1 MTPKQVIEKDATF
14 IKRLMLDKKLHY
26 FAGLLIAGLLIAG
39 LLIAGLLTNFLP
51 VLIAVAIAVA
61 VGIGKE
67 VYDRVTKKGTPE
79 FADFL
84 WTTAGALTWL
94 LLYYAVSG
102 IVWAFIK

>member
-1 MTPKQVIEKDATF
+1 MHIETNTPMTPKQVVEKVVAF
-14 IKRLMLDKKLHY
+14 VEGLPFDKKLHY
-26 FAGLLIAGLLIAG
+26 AAGLLIAGV
-39 LLIAGLLTNFLP
+39 LTNFLP

-102 IVWAFIK
+102 IIWAWIS

>member
-14 IKRLMLDKKLHY
+14 IKRLMLDKMLHY
-26 FAGLLIAGLLIAG
+26 FAG

>member
-26 FAGLLIAGLLIAG
+26 FAGLLIAGLL
-39 LLIAGLLTNFLP
+39 TNFLP

-67 VYDRVTKKGTPE
+67 VYDRVSKKGTQE
-79 FADFL
+79 LADFL

>member
-26 FAGLLIAGLLIAG
+26 F
-39 LLIAGLLTNFLP
+39 AGLLTNFLP

>member
-26 FAGLLIAGLLIAG
+26 FAGLLIAGLL
-39 LLIAGLLTNFLP
+39 TNFLS
-51 VLIAVAIAVA
+51 VLIAVA

>member
-1 MTPKQVIEKDATF
+1 MHIETNTPMTPKQVIEKVVALVEGLPF
-14 IKRLMLDKKLHY
+14 DKKLHY
-26 FAGLLIAGLLIAG
+26 AAGLLIAGV
-39 LLIAGLLTNFLP
+39 LTNFLP

-102 IVWAFIK
+102 IVWAWIS

>member
-1 MTPKQVIEKDATF
+1 MHIETNAPMTPKQAIEKAAAYLKGLPF
-14 IKRLMLDKKLHY
+14 DKKLHY
-26 FAGLLIAGLLIAG
+26 AAGLLIAGA
-39 LLIAGLLTNFLP
+39 LTNFLP

-67 VYDRVTKKGTPE
+67 IYDKVTKKGTPE
-79 FADFL
+79 LADFL

-102 IVWAFIK
+102 IVWACLR

>member
-26 FAGLLIAGLLIAG
+26 FAG

>member
-1 MTPKQVIEKDATF
+1 MTPKQVIGKDATF
-14 IKRLMLDKKLHY
+14 IKRLMLNKKLHY
-26 FAGLLIAGLLIAG
+26 FAG

>member
-14 IKRLMLDKKLHY
+14 IKRLMLNKKLHY
-26 FAGLLIAGLLIAG
+26 FAG

>member
-26 FAGLLIAGLLIAG
+26 FAGLLIAGLL
-39 LLIAGLLTNFLP
+39 TNFLP
-51 VLIAVAIAVA
+51 VLIAVA

>member
-1 MTPKQVIEKDATF
+1 MTPKQVIEKVVAF
-14 IKRLMLDKKLHY
+14 VEGLPFDKKLHY
-26 FAGLLIAGLLIAG
+26 AAGLLIAGV
-39 LLIAGLLTNFLP
+39 LTNFLP

-94 LLYYAVSG
+94 LLYYAVLG
-102 IVWAFIK
+102 IVWAWIS